1 MAFITVITLDQFH
14 QTYFQLKPDHRGWK
28 LSIHESHAVKQVI
41 CDFILQLLLLLTIHQ
56 KLSCVKPPR
65 SVLVFFFA
73 VFHKWHFSLTFF
85 FSNSCTMLII
95 FWWSSFCINSQLLVT
110 ANVRTGEWGPLM
122 KTSKKRVC
130 ILFFSLAVET
140 AWAMNKIY
148 LTFAPVLLAYALSG
162 VDLNKANHLHT
173 AECFTCCHCSIM
185 LLSEPSAFTS
195 LVVLFCFRSF
205 HLPVCQ
211 SWRWQDCVK
220 LMEEIINDAVKVRI
234 DKHLYHRFE
243 IGSNFPFGVHSQA
256 AALCGAVAGMKVLEL
271 LRLEGLVTLKQTPAE
286 VLCCSCLSWNCI
298 IALFT
303 KLSFTFA
310 HNWNKHLLLR
320 WTERG
325 TMLFKIS
332 CKAGTWEGWLVALP
346 PGYI

>member
-110 ANVRTGEWGPLM
+110 ANMRTGEWGPLM

-148 LTFAPVLLAYALSG
+148 LTSALVLLAYALSG

-220 LMEEIINDAVKVRI
+220 LMEEIINDAVKVRLTSI
-234 DKHLYHRFE
+234 FTT
-243 IGSNFPFGVHSQA
+243 G
-256 AALCGAVAGMKVLEL
+256 
-271 LRLEGLVTLKQTPAE
+271 LR
-286 VLCCSCLSWNCI
+286 
-298 IALFT
+298 
-303 KLSFTFA
+303 
-310 HNWNKHLLLR
+310 
-320 WTERG
+320 
-325 TMLFKIS
+325 
-332 CKAGTWEGWLVALP
+332 
-346 PGYI
+346 